1 MARLVGFIANRPD
14 LGARALSLDLEA
26 FTVRVPDPALVPA
39 SADGP
44 GSVSWGVG
52 FYQGAEILL
61 KRRPFDERT
70 VLAFPDLVR
79 DIRADVLIGHVR
91 TATVGALRTENTHP
105 FRYRQWLYAQTG
117 TLPLFDE
124 ASGQAAAPGGRL
136 RARMLES
143 LPQFLARDVRGDT
156 DAELVFYLFL
166 SFLHDAN
173 KLDRMDISAA
183 DARGALR
190 STLSLVERLSAEE
203 SPTPVALNI
212 LLACAEY
219 VIGVRGSTDSAGKPL
234 RPTTAMGYR
243 VLSGR
248 QALERMFGDESFSRT
263 KVPHLTSARIAVV
276 GSDFDDDRLPA
287 DYVALTSRATVT
299 LTHSDTPHVENL

>member
-26 FTVRVPDPALVPA
+26 FTVRVPDPTLGPA
-39 SADGP
+39 NADGP

-61 KRRPFDERT
+61 KRRPFDDRT

-124 ASGQAAAPGGRL
+124 ASGQSAAPGGRL

-156 DAELVFYLFL
+156 DAELVFYIFL

-203 SPTPVALNI
+203 SATPVALNI

-219 VIGVRGSTDSAGKPL
+219 VIGVRTMS
-234 RPTTAMGYR
+234 AMGFR

-276 GSDFDDDRLPA
+276 GADFADDRLPG
-287 DYVALTSRATVT
+287 DYTALASRATVT
-299 LTHSDTPHVENL
+299 LTHSDAPHVENL

>member
-14 LGARALSLDLEA
+14 LGARALNLNLDA
-26 FTVRVPDPALVPA
+26 FTVRVPDPANAPP
-39 SADGP
+39 SAEGP

-70 VLAFPDLVR
+70 ELGFPELVR
-79 DIRADVLIGHVR
+79 DIRAEVLIGHVR

-117 TLPLFDE
+117 TLPLFAE
-124 ASGQAAAPGGRL
+124 ASGNSALPGGRL

-156 DAELVFYLFL
+156 DAELAFYLFL

-173 KLDRMDISAA
+173 KLDRVDISAA

-190 STLSLVERLSAEE
+190 SALSLCERLSAEE
-203 SPTPVALNI
+203 SQEPVRLNV
-212 LLACAEY
+212 LLACGEY
-219 VIGVRGSTDSAGKPL
+219 VVGVRTSN
-234 RPTTAMGYR
+234 AMGYR

-248 QALERMFGDESFSRT
+248 QALERMFGDEGLSRT
-263 KVPHLTSARIAVV
+263 KVPHLISARIAVV
-276 GSDFDDDRLPA
+276 ASDFDDDRLPA
-287 DYVALTSRATVT
+287 DYIALEARSTVT
-299 LTHSDTPHVENL
+299 LTHSDAPHVEAL